1 MEASWYESI
10 PVVCP
15 ADGQS
20 AIDLKNAVKKKF
32 MVVQRFR
39 LNWKATAKF
48 QKAECEEAIRQ
59 TKHMTRVLERRVVEV
74 ARTRSCS

>member
-15 ADGQS
+15 ADGES
-20 AIDLKNAVKKKF
+20 AVDLKNAVKKKY

-39 LNWKATAKF
+39 QNWKATAKF
-48 QKAECEEAIRQ
+48 QRLS
-59 TKHMTRVLERRVVEV
+59 VRRPSG
-74 ARTRSCS
+74 RPST